1 MSAALI
7 LAFRRKSGVERT
19 IIKSAQNGI
28 SHIYLAIDGPVNSAD
43 TEVQR
48 EIVNAARQI
57 CSTFEIELSLLLRK
71 KNLGLAVAVLSA
83 LEWFFAK
90 ENEGY
95 VFEDDLDISDEFF
108 KFCKI
113 GKSALFQNG
122 RALLISGNQFLET
135 SDRNIA
141 SVCSYPLIW
150 GWYSTSNK
158 WRIIKELTL
167 DSSKKTKVRLS
178 PKVVGFWNMGA
189 WKARSRQ
196 IDSWAVP
203 FAQNFH
209 KQGYL
214 SILPPRNLV
223 SNIGMDEFA
232 AHTMKNQTELGR
244 KISFRE
250 TSVDFSKLVDP
261 MRLRE
266 IDHYLE
272 NEVYRIRYRNFASNF
287 KLLILK
293 LFTSHSEFK
302 LRREFEESSQNRNN

>member
-19 IIKSAQNGI
+19 IIKSAENGI
-28 SHIYLAIDGPVNSAD
+28 RRIYLAIDGPANSAD

-48 EIVNAARQI
+48 KIVDAARQI
-57 CSTFEIELSLLLRK
+57 CKTFEIELSLLLRE

-83 LEWFFAK
+83 LEWFFSK
-90 ENEGY
+90 ENVGY

-108 KFCKI
+108 KFCNT
-113 GKSALFQNG
+113 GESALFQNE

-135 SDRNIA
+135 PDRNIA

-150 GWYSTSNK
+150 GWYSTSYK
-158 WRIIKELTL
+158 WRVIKELTL
-167 DSSKKTKVRLS
+167 EPSKKAKVRLS

-209 KQGYL
+209 MQGYL

-244 KISFRE
+244 KISFQE
-250 TSVDFSKLVDP
+250 TSLDYSKLFDP
-261 MRLRE
+261 VRSRE

-272 NEVYRIRYRNFASNF
+272 NEVYRIRHRNFASNF

-293 LFTSHSEFK
+293 RFTSHSELK
-302 LRREFEESSQNRNN
+302 LRREFEESSQNGNN